1 MENTT
6 LIIIILLIIILF
18 ALIVPF
24 ISKNQ
29 QLTTRLRSPVTFS
42 TSDPSN
48 NTSNN
53 TSNDFM
59 PTTKATFKQQAI
71 VHDDN
76 ETFKSELF
84 ELSTLDVIDKERKLL
99 PKDSN
104 ILNTP
109 MHNKDLHKNKEA
121 FTNLGLFNNGPDGFS
136 F

>member
-1 MENTT
+1 METNT

-18 ALIVPF
+18 ALIIPF

-29 QLTTRLRSPVTFS
+29 QLTTQLRSPISFS
-42 TSDPSN
+42 TSDPNNNSN
-48 NTSNN
+48 NNSNAQY
-53 TSNDFM
+53 M
-59 PTTKATFKQQAI
+59 PTTKATIRQRHIVQENYEPESFK
-71 VHDDN
+71 N
-76 ETFKSELF
+76 